1 MSRNQKPPIPEFTEP
16 ELFTDIAGKLV
27 VSEAAAPDEAAFM
40 HGVVDAIRADLP
52 TRKPTFQDE
61 MDELRRAR
69 VAQERAD
76 YLASQ
81 QADQPAEEEP
91 VVEVVTDDTPASF
104 ALQGTLQLEI
114 PVVEHKKPARK
125 KVAFGRYLKRA
136 IHDVAGERNP
146 SLISESERDTMRPEN
161 IAPVIYRNSK
171 KRNEQEGYYVDDI
184 LLNQV
189 EYRMLPRS
197 PKHVATS
204 THARTMGEVDLRE
217 DDDVLARADRSIG
230 HVFERMKPLM
240 EDHLVS
246 LVTSYGDLDRLSKLV
261 KTPGFAHETPEEL
274 ERLIS
279 VAWNEF
285 NNLVHV
291 VGVQQKWDQ
300 EQLFV
305 AETALVASFTE
316 GAQNKR
322 VKAFAD
328 QLRFAKRYLRSRV
341 YLYENRLGKT
351 ESYLPEP
358 EQEAELEPT
367 LQ

>member
-1 MSRNQKPPIPEFTEP
+1 MSKTPSPKIPEFTEP
-16 ELFTDIAGKLV
+16 EMFTDIAGKLV
-27 VSEAAAPDEAAFM
+27 ISEAAAPDEAAFV
-40 HGVVDAIRADLP
+40 HGALDAIRADLP
-52 TRKPTFQDE
+52 ARKMTLQDD

-76 YLASQ
+76 YLATQ
-81 QADQPAEEEP
+81 QTDSAGEENTPE
-91 VVEVVTDDTPASF
+91 TTSYNSPASL

-114 PVVEHKKPARK
+114 PGVESKKPARK

-146 SLISESERDTMRPEN
+146 SLITKIERDTMRPEN
-161 IAPVIYRNSK
+161 IAPLVYRNSR
-171 KRNEQEGYYVDDI
+171 KRQGQEGYYVDDI

-189 EYRMLPRS
+189 EYRMIPRS
-197 PKHVATS
+197 PKHIATS
-204 THARTMGEVDLRE
+204 AHARTLGETDLRE
-217 DDDVLARADRSIG
+217 DDDVLARADRSVS
-230 HVFERMKPLM
+230 HVFEIMKPKL
-240 EDHLVS
+240 EEHLASLVS
-246 LVTSYGDLDRLSKLV
+246 SYTDLDRLSKLV
-261 KTPGFAHETPEEL
+261 KTPGYAHETPEEL

-285 NNLVHV
+285 NNLVHII
-291 VGVQQKWDQ
+291 GVQQNWNQ

-305 AETALVASFTE
+305 AETSLVASFTE

-322 VKAFAD
+322 VKAFGD

-341 YLYENRLGKT
+341 NLYENRLGKT

-358 EQEAELEPT
+358 EQETERET
-367 LQ
+367 LLQ